1 MGFAGFSGVLGQT
14 FDLGKL
20 DRKGRPTWDVVD
32 SKDFRL
38 LVALHENAR
47 LSYRSLGQRV
57 SLSAPAVRERL
68 NRLERRGILQGYWLY
83 IDPNALDREDLMVF
97 YRGEWKREDA
107 LKALDVEDV
116 AFVAWKV
123 DGSLSV
129 QVWPRDR
136 TKPIKDLMR
145 ALKSRPS
152 GQTFTKRREEGQRLS
167 LIDLRIMDAL
177 VDDPLILFEELIRNT
192 GLGPKTVRKHLQLM
206 IKDETIFIMPRLGSL
221 AEPGDLVYHLTV
233 TGTVGRNEL
242 RQVLGE
248 ALVVSET
255 SEPPHRYLLCRAD
268 DLAEVTVRTQA
279 VRKLPGVDN
288 VEVNL
293 NRELLVGTDF
303 AHSLIRRK
311 ITELGRIS
319 EIA

>member
-1 MGFAGFSGVLGQT
+1 MGG
-14 FDLGKL
+14 
-20 DRKGRPTWDVVD
+20 VD

-68 NRLERRGILQGYWLY
+68 NRLESKGILQGYWLY
-83 IDPNALDREDLMVF
+83 IDPNTLAREDLMVF
-97 YRGEWKREDA
+97 YKGEWEREDA

-116 AFVAWKV
+116 AFVAWKL

-129 QVWPRDR
+129 QVWPKDR
-136 TKPIKDLMR
+136 SKPIKDLTL
-145 ALKSRPS
+145 ALESRPS

-177 VDDPLILFEELIRNT
+177 VDDPLTPFEDLVKKT
-192 GLGPKTVRKHLQLM
+192 GLSQKTVRKHLQLM

-233 TGTVGRNEL
+233 AGTVGRNEL
-242 RQVLGE
+242 RRVLGE

-255 SEPPHRYLLCRAD
+255 SEPPLKYLLCRGD

-279 VRKLPGVDN
+279 VRKLSGVGS
-288 VEVNL
+288 VEVTL
-293 NRELLVGTDF
+293 NKELLVGKEF
-303 AHSLIRRK
+303 VHSLIRRK
-311 ITELGRIS
+311 IRGMGS
-319 EIA
+319 ETRGT